1 MEERNALVEKL
12 IAAAQPKDLTPRYLE
27 ILGDYIMDAITKE
40 EKKEHTV
47 LTKNRMVTVNKRETS
62 FEGLASKFENGEDG
76 IYNLIT
82 EDKNILFTPKIS
94 ITQADIEEV
103 PGLRELRECID
114 EIEEQAKQ
122 ATGKKKYL
130 LKKQVIEMRRD
141 QYVLKNAYRAPMA
154 PIASPRGINKI
165 TLDER
170 QWVDENGEPQSE
182 GLITFFNPKHISA
195 ILCNY
200 NALKISVQGKFQS
213 DFYYLME
220 AFDDLMRKA
229 LAPYPL
235 YMDLAKYKIDGK
247 PNLEIQE
254 LLNKKHGIKHS
265 IEYISSL
272 WRNKIPKLISEYA
285 KEEFLIWYYTE
296 QEPGK
301 WKKCSRCGQIKLAHN
316 RFFSKNNT
324 SKDGWYSICK
334 ECRNKKK

>member
-1 MEERNALVEKL
+1 
-12 IAAAQPKDLTPRYLE
+12 
-27 ILGDYIMDAITKE
+27 
-40 EKKEHTV
+40 
-47 LTKNRMVTVNKRETS
+47 
-62 FEGLASKFENGEDG
+62 
-76 IYNLIT
+76 
-82 EDKNILFTPKIS
+82 
-94 ITQADIEEV
+94 
-103 PGLRELRECID
+103 
-114 EIEEQAKQ
+114 
-122 ATGKKKYL
+122 
-130 LKKQVIEMRRD
+130 
-141 QYVLKNAYRAPMA
+141 MA

-235 YMDLAKYKIDGK
+235 YMDLTKYKIDGK

-285 KEEFLIWYYTE
+285 KEEFLIWHYTE

>member
-12 IAAAQPKDLTPRYLE
+12 VAATPSKDLTPRYLE
-27 ILGDYIMDAITKE
+27 ILGDYIMDAVSKE
-40 EKKEHTV
+40 EKKEHIV

-76 IYNLIT
+76 IYNLMT
-82 EDKNILFTPKIS
+82 EDKNILFTPKVS
-94 ITQADIEEV
+94 ITEADIEEV
-103 PGLRELRECID
+103 PGLKELRKC
-114 EIEEQAKQ
+114 IEETEEAAKK

-154 PIASPRGINKI
+154 PVASPKGTNKI

-170 QWVDENGEPQSE
+170 RWVDENGEPQSD

-200 NALKISVQGKFQS
+200 NALKISVNGKFWS

-220 AFDDLMRKA
+220 DFDLLFGRA
-229 LAPYPL
+229 LAQYPL
-235 YMDLAKYKIDGK
+235 YIDLAKYKIDGK
-247 PNLEIQE
+247 SNIEIQA
-254 LLNKKHGIKHS
+254 LLEETHGIKHS

-285 KEEFLIWYYTE
+285 KEEFLLWYYTE

-316 RFFSKNNT
+316 KFFSKNNT
-324 SKDGWYSICK
+324 AKDGYYSICK
-334 ECRNKKK
+334 TCRNKKK

>member
-1 MEERNALVEKL
+1 
-12 IAAAQPKDLTPRYLE
+12 
-27 ILGDYIMDAITKE
+27 
-40 EKKEHTV
+40 
-47 LTKNRMVTVNKRETS
+47 
-62 FEGLASKFENGEDG
+62 
-76 IYNLIT
+76 
-82 EDKNILFTPKIS
+82 
-94 ITQADIEEV
+94 
-103 PGLRELRECID
+103 
-114 EIEEQAKQ
+114 
-122 ATGKKKYL
+122 
-130 LKKQVIEMRRD
+130 
-141 QYVLKNAYRAPMA
+141 MA

-165 TLDER
+165 ALDEH
-170 QWVDENGEPQSE
+170 QWVDENGEPQSD

-220 AFDDLMRKA
+220 AFDELMMKA

-235 YMDLAKYKIDGK
+235 YMDLVKYKIDGK

-254 LLNKKHGIKHS
+254 LLNKKHGIRHS

-272 WRNKIPKLISEYA
+272 WRNKIPKIISEYA

-324 SKDGWYSICK
+324 AKDGWYSICK
-334 ECRNKKK
+334 TCRNKKK